1 MLWTTIP
8 LQARYLGGPGNSLD
22 LRADF
27 QDFWLLEESSRLGRS
42 LRQAFENLVERHRLY
57 EIIKVEERPRAVR
70 LTLAHMWR
78 FTRLE
83 GHPGLILHTFDLAQG
98 RWREQDPA
106 AITWRR
112 PEQGVRRPNIAET
125 IWPALESSYGPGRA
139 GPGLFKNIMAAWL
152 EKVRPALRGEVKPGL
167 APVEEEGLAH
177 LFFRW
182 SVNLPADY
190 RSGVIDSV
198 LNGYIWN
205 REAWTSLFPLRRPDN
220 IRLSQVLEAQSEDL
234 VRIKRESPKAWKLL
248 NFIPSTW
255 WPRRDLLQDRVLR
268 AASPLFANFSPAG
281 LRWLRRAPA
290 ETLHYFR
297 LCLEKVE
304 KGWAGLEQPMVASV
318 VAELM
323 AALPPRATEQPELA
337 EAVMVSFLRLLN
349 DIFEWGY
356 DWASLQL
363 LYDRLLRLQ
372 ARHIVALWDS
382 SENPEEEL
390 AGIKEEVR
398 DEGKYI
404 LDWLNVVGHQRG
416 LPDKNSTWRSLKR
429 RSDKWHEGFRRPEV
443 RDNLREA
450 REALAGNENAAWESL
465 LGETVIDGLKVTPL
479 VTGMALYNESLEM
492 RHCVI
497 TYAPHCVNEGWR
509 IFSLEEAGGARST
522 LSLKP
527 ESNGLAIDQHKG
539 PDNRPVSPAAA
550 RAAREVCRLYN
561 QKCREAAETGVKG
574 AAA

>member
-268 AASPLFANFSPAG
+268 AASPVFANFSPAG

-290 ETLHYFR
+290 EMLDSFHYYLR
-297 LCLEKVE
+297 KY
-304 KGWAGLEQPMVASV
+304 KHEQSDIPGE
-318 VAELM
+318 VAEVM
-323 AALPPRATEQPELA
+323 ADLPPWAADQFELA
-337 EAVMVSFLRLLN
+337 ETVMYCSLVLLKN
-349 DIFEWGY
+349 IRAGLPNC
-356 DWASLQL
+356 APARAK
-363 LYDRLLRLQ
+363 RLLRLL
-372 ARHIVALWDS
+372 ARHITDKWEYGEQLFRKAMTQAI
-382 SENPEEEL
+382 EEEVVP
-390 AGIKEEVR
+390 I
-398 DEGKYI
+398 I
-404 LDWLNVVGHQRG
+404 DWLRAEGHR
-416 LPDKNSTWRSLKR
+416 LPDKNSTWSSLKR